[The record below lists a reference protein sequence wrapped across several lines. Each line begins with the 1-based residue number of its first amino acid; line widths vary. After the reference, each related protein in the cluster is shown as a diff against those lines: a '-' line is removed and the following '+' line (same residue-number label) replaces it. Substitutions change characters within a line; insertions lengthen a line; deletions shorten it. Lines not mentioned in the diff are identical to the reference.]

1 MRWLPGTY
9 YQCYY
14 LIFNFRNRC
23 FLPRVRSS
31 QELWHTMGK
40 IDLVENISDVD
51 ALETLV
57 LLCNFQPSLGSD
69 YFNITTLMA
78 SSRDTSSVTASCG
91 AVLAKSN
98 TLWLYYQCHQV
109 STCSHLIRPECETAW
124 YWVSASGR
132 LGKRAPTTSFRASRQ
147 ATTYWQE

>member
-1 MRWLPGTY
+1 MFSTSCPEQPGALAHHG
-9 YQCYY
+9 QD
-14 LIFNFRNRC
+14 R
-23 FLPRVRSS
+23 P
-31 QELWHTMGK
+31 GK
-40 IDLVENISDVD
+40 NISYVD

-98 TLWLYYQCHQV
+98 TL
-109 STCSHLIRPECETAW
+109 
-124 YWVSASGR
+124 
-132 LGKRAPTTSFRASRQ
+132 
-147 ATTYWQE
+147 